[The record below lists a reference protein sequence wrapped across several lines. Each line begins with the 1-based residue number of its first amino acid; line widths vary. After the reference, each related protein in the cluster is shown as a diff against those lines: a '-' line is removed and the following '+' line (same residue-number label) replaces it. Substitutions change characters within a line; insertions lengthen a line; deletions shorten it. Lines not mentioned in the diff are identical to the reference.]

1 MENNPNNT
9 KITKGLAWKDEF
21 NLGHDWVDMQ
31 HRRLFEL
38 VNGLIESCADGSD
51 ITKLKGTLDFLV
63 NYAVNHFADE
73 EALQLKYN
81 YPEYEG
87 HKRIHEDF
95 KITVGGLVEK
105 FTKSGSSAEL
115 SSDVNKIVVR
125 WLINHIQR
133 EDGKIGEYIR
143 SLGNTDQGSAD

>member
-1 MENNPNNT
+1 METGQNKT
-9 KITKGLAWKDEF
+9 ETSYGLAWKDEF

-38 VNGLIESCADGSD
+38 VSGLVAACADGSD
-51 ITKLKGTLDFLV
+51 VIKLKGTLDFLV
-63 NYAVNHFADE
+63 NYTVQHFDDE

-81 YPEYEG
+81 YPGYEK
-87 HKRIHEDF
+87 HKLLHEDF
-95 KITVGGLVEK
+95 KTTVGALVEK

-133 EDGKIGEYIR
+133 EDKKIGEYIR
-143 SLGNTDQGSAD
+143 RHPAGE

>member
-1 MENNPNNT
+1 MENDQNKT
-9 KITKGLAWKDEF
+9 EMSHVLAWKDEF

-38 VNGLIESCADGSD
+38 VNGLVESCAAGSD
-51 ITKLKGTLDFLV
+51 AIKLKGTLDFLV
-63 NYAVNHFADE
+63 NYTVQHFDDE

-81 YPEYEG
+81 YPGYEK

-95 KITVGGLVEK
+95 KVTVGGLVEK
-105 FTKSGSSAEL
+105 FTAGESSAEL
-115 SSDVNKIVVR
+115 SNDVNKIVVR

-133 EDGKIGEYIR
+133 EDKKIGEHIR
-143 SLGNTDQGSAD
+143 NLPEEK

>member
-1 MENNPNNT
+1 MENDQNKT
-9 KITKGLAWKDEF
+9 EMSHVLAWKDEF

-38 VNGLIESCADGSD
+38 VNGLVESCAAGRDA
-51 ITKLKGTLDFLV
+51 IKLKGTLDFLV
-63 NYAVNHFADE
+63 NYTVQHFDDE

-81 YPEYEG
+81 YPGYEK

-95 KITVGGLVEK
+95 KVTVGGLVEK
-105 FTKSGSSAEL
+105 FTAGESSAEL
-115 SSDVNKIVVR
+115 SNDVNKIVVR

-133 EDGKIGEYIR
+133 EDKKIGEHIR
-143 SLGNTDQGSAD
+143 NLPEEK